1 MLMLIAV
8 WIASGLLALVNLA
21 AGSLKLFRSKEK
33 LAGQMAWVNDFS
45 PIQVRLIGA
54 AELLGGIGVIVP
66 ALTGILPILTPI
78 AATGIAIL
86 QVGAIVTHLRRRETI
101 IPNIVILALAILVAV
116 TRFAGV

>member
-1 MLMLIAV
+1 MLIAV

-21 AGSLKLFRSKEK
+21 AGAVKLSQSKEK
-33 LAGQMAWVNDFS
+33 LSGQMAWVNDFS
-45 PIQVRLIGA
+45 PTQVRLIGA

-66 ALTGILPILTPI
+66 VLTGILPILTPI

-86 QVGAIVTHLRRRETI
+86 QIGAIVVHLRRGERTI
-101 IPNIVILALAILVAV
+101 IPNIVILALAVFVAV